1 MKHAMGELEILV
13 NGRRVFS
20 HKETGTTPGTN
31 ELLAL
36 IDAQR
41 Q

>member
-1 MKHAMGELEILV
+1 MGELEILV

-20 HKETGTTPGTN
+20 HKETGTTPGTA

-36 IDAQR
+36 ITLNHP
-41 Q
+41 

>member
-1 MKHAMGELEILV
+1 MGELEILV

-20 HKETGTTPGTN
+20 HKETGTTPETA

-36 IDAQR
+36 INASYP
-41 Q
+41 